1 MRRFRA
7 VLLLFLVLWFPGV
20 HAASSP
26 PDFTGLARLIERAK
40 AETAFPTGTAV
51 AIVRDGQLVYAGD
64 FGYADLRARLLVGPD
79 TRFYIA
85 SATKPFTAL
94 TALIQE
100 ERGVVDTATSLRDM
114 FPEAAFEEIDAERI
128 SVRDLLVHTSG
139 VVNAPLVW
147 STAFS
152 GIHDARSRRRMVA
165 LTAANP
171 DAPHGRFDYSNVGYN
186 LYSVWSETQTGRS
199 WQRQVREAVLQP
211 LGLSDTT
218 TSVEALRKAGAPL
231 ALPYSLQTPQRDAP
245 IALQKVDAT
254 LHAAGGM
261 YATRGDLARFL
272 MAQLDR
278 GRVGGRQRLPAA
290 VIERSQQ
297 VQTATDGEPYQDFQ
311 REGYAWGWYEG
322 PYKAHRMYHHFGSF
336 AGYHAHLS
344 FIPEARIALVVL
356 NNEDFLSARLT
367 TLIADYAYATLLGES
382 GVEARVS
389 ARLDALLGE
398 ARNFDQ
404 QLAAHRQRL
413 QARQWQLSQPLAAY
427 AGRYTHPLLGDWIV
441 TADAGAP
448 RLRWGRL
455 QATATAYDAVDE
467 VRVEF
472 APGSGLVVRF
482 LLEGDRVVALEFEGI
497 RFER

>member
-1 MRRFRA
+1 MSRFRA
-7 VLLLFLVLWFPGV
+7 ALLVIALWFPGV
-20 HAASSP
+20 GAASSP
-26 PDFTGLARLIERAK
+26 PDFSGLARLIERTK

-51 AIVRDGQLVYAGD
+51 AIVQNGRIVYAGD
-64 FGYADLRARLLVGPD
+64 FGHADLRAGLPVGPD

-114 FPEAAFEEIDAERI
+114 FPEAAFAGIDAER
-128 SVRDLLVHTSG
+128 VTARELLIHTSG

-152 GIHDARSRRRMVA
+152 GIHDVQSRRRMVA
-165 LTAANP
+165 LSAPNP
-171 DAPHGRFDYSNVGYN
+171 EAPLGRFDYSNVGYN
-186 LYSVWSETQTGRS
+186 LYSVWSETKTGRA
-199 WQRQVREAVLQP
+199 WQRQVTETVLQP
-211 LGLSDTT
+211 LGLSHTT

-231 ALPYSLQTPQRDAP
+231 ALPYSLQTLQRDAP
-245 IALQKVDAT
+245 VALQKVDAT
-254 LHAAGGM
+254 LHAAGGL

-272 MAQLDR
+272 MAQIDR

-290 VIERSQQ
+290 IIERSQQ
-297 VQTATDGEPYQDFQ
+297 VQTATDGEAYQDFQ

-322 PYKAHRMYHHFGSF
+322 PYKGHRMYHHFGSF
-336 AGYHAHLS
+336 VGYHAHLS
-344 FIPEARIALVVL
+344 FIPEARIGLVVL

-367 TLIADYAYATLLGES
+367 TLIADYVYATLLGEAD
-382 GVEARVS
+382 VEARVS

-398 ARNFDQ
+398 AGKFDQ
-404 QLAAHRQRL
+404 QLAEHRRRL
-413 QARQWQLSQPLAAY
+413 QARRWQLSQPLAAY

-441 TADAGAP
+441 TMDAGAP

-455 QATATAYDAVDE
+455 QATATAFDAADE

-472 APGSGLVVRF
+472 APGSGQVVRF
-482 LLEGDRVVALEFEGI
+482 LLDGDRVTGLEFEGI